1 MLDFS
6 ERFSKCEIKK
16 NRLLLLV
23 TGVGSSGVM
32 TKIVYRNRTVID
44 N

>member
-16 NRLLLLV
+16 KPTL
-23 TGVGSSGVM
+23 TSGVGSSGVM